1 MVLPQEQFAKFLDST
16 LLKPDAAKAQIESL
30 CTDAVRYGFA
40 TVCVHPFWIHFAAQK
55 TRNSDVRVGTV
66 IGFPHG
72 ANTSSTKVFETRD
85 AIKNGAKEVD
95 FVMNL
100 TAFKSGMS
108 REVLDDMTG
117 VIEIAKPLGVITKV
131 IVEVGYLDESEKIHA
146 CKLAAQAG
154 VDFVKTSTGFGP
166 KGAEPDDVRLLKK
179 TVGSEIG
186 VKAAGGIRTL
196 TQALSLIEAG
206 ATRLG
211 TSHAKGLMDELAHQQ
226 AA

>member
-1 MVLPQEQFAKFLDST
+1 MSQGQFGKFLDST
-16 LLKPDAAKAQIESL
+16 LLKPDASKAQIESL
-30 CTDAVRYGFA
+30 CTDAVRHGFA
-40 TVCVHPFWIHFAAQK
+40 TVCIHPFWVPFAAQS

-66 IGFPHG
+66 IGFPLG
-72 ANTSSTKVFETRD
+72 ANTSSTKVFETSD

-108 REVLDDMTG
+108 REVLDDMIG
-117 VIEIAKPLGVITKV
+117 IIKVAKPLGVITKV
-131 IVEVGYLDESEKIHA
+131 IVEVGYLDESEKILA
-146 CKLAAQAG
+146 CQLAAQAG

-166 KGAEPDDVRLLKK
+166 KGAEPEDVRLLKK
-179 TVGSEIG
+179 MVGSKIG

-211 TSHAKGLMDELAHQQ
+211 TSNAKGLMDELAHQQ
-226 AA
+226 AT